1 MTRGHLVPMGARVQA
16 AKPESTRR
24 EAEQKV
30 ASAVE
35 LANIL
40 DFWARFMNHR
50 ACSADRFRIPIQAQ
64 AHVIATQAQ
73 LEMKGGHATSA
84 LPASLR
90 PAQATPRAATAHQG
104 STLVW

>member
-1 MTRGHLVPMGARVQA
+1 MTRGHLVPMGARVQP
-16 AKPESTRR
+16 AKPESSRR
-24 EAEQKV
+24 KAEQKV

-35 LANIL
+35 LASIL
-40 DFWARFMNHR
+40 DHWARFMNHR
-50 ACSADRFRIPIQAQ
+50 ASSADRFRIPIQAQ

-84 LPASLR
+84 WPASSR

-104 STLVW
+104 SSLQ